1 MPRRWL
7 RTFIAAAAF
16 VITAGMAVAQ
26 TPPATP
32 APAARPATPAAT
44 ASQGPPNALQGF
56 SQNRGQPVQIDA
68 QTLEVR
74 DKEKIA
80 TFTGKVHVIQGDT
93 DMRSQTLVVFYE
105 SDPKPDGKG
114 TVKAS
119 QPGPGGSSDIKRL
132 EALGDVV
139 VTQKDQTATGD
150 KGVFDMRSNTVTLI
164 GNVVVSQC
172 KNVLRGERLIVDL
185 TTGTSRV
192 EGGHVQGLFNRNKDE
207 GCSKD
212 SSAAPE
218 PAKETRK
225 EPAKEAPKETLK
237 ETPKETPKMRGLY

>member
-7 RTFIAAAAF
+7 RTFMAAAAF

-26 TPPATP
+26 TPPA
-32 APAARPATPAAT
+32 ARPATPAAA

-93 DMRSQTLVVFYE
+93 DMRSQSLVVFYE

-207 GCSKD
+207 ACKD
-212 SSAAPE
+212 ASAAPE

-225 EPAKEAPKETLK
+225 EPPKETPK
-237 ETPKETPKMRGLY
+237 ETQKETPKMRGLY